1 MNAKPF
7 SDYTQAEKV
16 KFLNTYRDAL
26 NKKLNR
32 HISDFDLIEHCGGEE
47 FLKCLIPELMEVQYE
62 IR

>member
-16 KFLNTYRDAL
+16 KFLNTYREAL

-32 HISDFDLIEHCGGEE
+32 HISDFDLIEHVGGEE
-47 FLKCLIPELMEVQYE
+47 FLECLIPEPME
-62 IR
+62 IRKEV